1 MDRGK
6 TKCRML
12 TECRK
17 RIAEA
22 NHIPFEIEECTHQGD
37 CAGTCPKCEAE
48 LRYLKDYLDKL
59 KQDGKP
65 VVDDLMLEEELC
77 KANIDQFEE
86 AHEFDVLE
94 KAYLGAFYPGDEI
107 VIDDSTASNI
117 YAFAATITQ
126 QLLKKE
132 KGNLIYS
139 PAGLCHILEM
149 LQAGMD
155 DDSPIYDKV
164 EELLNQYC
172 DTLEII
178 EDENFHLEHA
188 SSLWYDSILG
198 AIKADYREVS
208 ESVFAAEIHPADFA
222 QIAET
227 KQCMDKWVSDA
238 THTLIKTLDTK
249 ISQDA
254 LMVVL
259 DAIYLKAQWDQPF
272 DPTLTDIDTFH
283 NADDSETEVEMMY
296 QNIEEAAYAETD
308 AFQVM
313 HLPYRYRDYC
323 MVIVLPKA
331 ETSFDSI
338 VGNKDWLECETEMRE
353 VDLYMPRFKFNNT
366 LSFKEIL
373 TDLGLGDLFENEDAL
388 PNITDEPAHI
398 NQIQQQCVIQVEEEG
413 TEAAAITFAE
423 CEAGCPPPDVIPQTV
438 TMRLDRPFAFA
449 IRSRFGQLLFMG
461 VMKKM
466 E

>member
-1 MDRGK
+1 MERGK

-17 RIAEA
+17 RIADA

-37 CAGTCPKCEAE
+37 WAGTCPKCEAE
-48 LRYLKDYLDKL
+48 LRYLKDSLDKL

-65 VVDDLMLEEELC
+65 VVDDLMLEEVLC

-86 AHEFDVLE
+86 APEFDVLE

-155 DDSPIYDKV
+155 DDSPIYEKV
-164 EELLNQYC
+164 EELLNLYC
-172 DTLEII
+172 DTLETI

-198 AIKADYREVS
+198 TIKADYREVS
-208 ESVFAAEIHPADFA
+208 ESVFGAEIHPADFA

-296 QNIEEAAYAETD
+296 QNIDESAYAETD

-353 VDLYMPRFKFNNT
+353 VELYMPRFRFSNT
-366 LSFKEIL
+366 LSFNEIL
-373 TDLGLGDLFENEDAL
+373 TDLGLGDLFEKEDAL
-388 PNITDEPAHI
+388 PNITNEPAHI
-398 NQIQQQCVIQVEEEG
+398 TQIQQQCVIQVEEEG